1 MFMLN
6 VDERGSFNPLVI
18 PFVIVTLLTIG
29 FGVFSVWAFTNYNEQ
44 KNNVDSI
51 VTTEVTEAEKQQEI
65 ELRAEFAEEQKN
77 PNKTYISPQALGSVK
92 IVYPKTWS
100 AYVEEKETSSASLD
114 GYFHPNY
121 VPDTGG
127 DTLFAIRVETSSSNY
142 AKELDSYQGDVE
154 EGIISAKA
162 ITISGAKGT
171 RLDGEIDRDIHGA
184 VVLLPLRDRTLKI
197 WTESTNFIADFNK
210 VISKLTYSP

>member
-1 MFMLN
+1 MVMLEL
-6 VDERGSFNPLVI
+6 DERGSFNPLVI

-44 KNNVDSI
+44 KNNVDAI
-51 VTTEVTEAEKQQEI
+51 VATEVAEAEKLQET
-65 ELRAEFAEEQKN
+65 ELRVEFAEEQKN
-77 PNKTYISPQALGSVK
+77 PNKTYISPQSLGSVK

-100 AYVEEKETSSASLD
+100 AYVEEKETGSASLD
-114 GYFHPNY
+114 GFFHPNY
-121 VPDTGG
+121 VPDVSS
-127 DTLFAIRVETSSSNY
+127 DTLFAVRVETSSSSY
-142 AKELDSYQGDVE
+142 TRELDSYQKDVE
-154 EGIISAKA
+154 EGVLSAKA

-171 RLDGEIDRDIHGA
+171 RLDGEIDSDVYGA

-197 WTESTNFIADFNK
+197 WTESTSFMSDYNK